1 MINKAVGFLNDLV
14 GGVHSTV
21 VDRSKI
27 KSETS
32 VKVIGYIMEAQQ
44 NAFEAIKI
52 LCELREEQEEKI
64 TAILSDYTGMIN
76 QVSVVSTLTLGM
88 ATAAFGSL
96 LGNTDDQPEWKS
108 TMFAISCVL
117 TVCLSIL
124 SVIESFFLGVHIN
137 QVEARFAGCLS
148 SY

>member
-44 NAFEAIKI
+44 NAFEAIK
-52 LCELREEQEEKI
+52 
-64 TAILSDYTGMIN
+64 N
-76 QVSVVSTLTLGM
+76 TL
-88 ATAAFGSL
+88 
-96 LGNTDDQPEWKS
+96 
-108 TMFAISCVL
+108 
-117 TVCLSIL
+117 
-124 SVIESFFLGVHIN
+124 
-137 QVEARFAGCLS
+137 
-148 SY
+148 